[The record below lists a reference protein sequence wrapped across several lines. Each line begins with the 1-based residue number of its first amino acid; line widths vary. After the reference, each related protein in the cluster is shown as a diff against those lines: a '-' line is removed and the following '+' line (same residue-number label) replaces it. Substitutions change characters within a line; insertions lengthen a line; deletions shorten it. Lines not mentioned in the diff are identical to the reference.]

1 MSPAVPLPPSIP
13 VCPLAGTCLCAA
25 RSYGVGVPSDS
36 LGAVS
41 AQSISNSSAWA
52 VSLLPSP
59 LAIYWFISIAADS
72 WIFIQCYLILL
83 LPSGLFEL
91 ALMFSTHVV
100 MGGV

>member
-91 ALMFSTHVV
+91 ALIFSTHAV

>member
-13 VCPLAGTCLCAA
+13 FCPFAGTCLCAA
-25 RSYGVGVPSDS
+25 RSYGVRVPSDS

-72 WIFIQCYLILL
+72 RIFIQCYLILL

-91 ALMFSTHVV
+91 ALMFSTHAV

>member
-13 VCPLAGTCLCAA
+13 VCPFAGTCLCAA
-25 RSYGVGVPSDS
+25 RSYGVRVPSDS

-91 ALMFSTHVV
+91 ALIFSTHAV